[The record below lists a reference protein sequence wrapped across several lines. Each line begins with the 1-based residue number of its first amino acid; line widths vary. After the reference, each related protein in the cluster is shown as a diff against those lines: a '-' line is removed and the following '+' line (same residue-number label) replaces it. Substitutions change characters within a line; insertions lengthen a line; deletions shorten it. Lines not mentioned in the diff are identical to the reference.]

1 MLNVYSYSEW
11 YKGKSDDEES
21 ISTIQGDVKLFMTPL
36 ESDEEDVKEGKGI
49 KILTPKKL
57 LTRLQILLA
66 QVKTRNNS
74 NKQTNKNLC
83 NNLIRSL

>member
-21 ISTIQGDVKLFMTPL
+21 ISTIQEDVKLFIAPL
-36 ESDEEDVKEGKGI
+36 ESDEEDVKDV
-49 KILTPKKL
+49 ILTPKKL
-57 LTRLQILLA
+57 LSRLQILLA

-74 NKQTNKNLC
+74 KKLTKTFAT
-83 NNLIRSL
+83 I